1 MPIGLDVGTGLTK
14 VAQSVAAE
22 SRQQAADEFHLTSV
36 QTAVVYR
43 GLESEIPAFSAD
55 EAPAAGDTRCDG
67 FPMLLGGSPYAHV
80 PEWGN
85 RTPVEAAQSFL
96 RVLLRRDVRGDGD
109 LVVATRAAPGQLG
122 EILAAI
128 GEAPRRM
135 VPAPVAAVTY
145 LRHSRP
151 ELSAATRF
159 LVCDLGAG
167 FMSVALCVAGP
178 RATVVTDSIELAGA
192 AAWGDDGTSFA
203 TNDGRPDTL
212 AERLVSALA
221 MTQGAPAYGRSV
233 RRWRGLEAALRHDG
247 GDWPPA
253 LTARPGGA
261 PSADGTPV
269 LRIADFELT
278 AAEFLGA
285 CLPLADRAGS
295 AVRTLLARQPEPG
308 WSGTADARIVLLG
321 GLSAL
326 WPVRESLLRAAG
338 LDPVV
343 PGAALVDL
351 DARSRLA
358 AVARGAALL
367 AAGKAWSSERYPH
380 VLRLPVHR
388 VIRGEIKTEYLE
400 LAAAGSIDYEQ
411 PEQVLL
417 DTSGQPYVV
426 WVRHGHPPL
435 PVEIVPSGT
444 GAPVPAVLAPSASSP
459 PEQPAPGQ
467 YRIAV
472 GGGADGVTFVLHRAD
487 GTGTHYRY
495 VLDGPADSPGAAGTG
510 RRAEGGRES

>member
-14 VAQSVAAE
+14 VARSAAAE
-22 SRQQAADEFHLTSV
+22 SWQQAADEFHLTPV

-43 GLESEIPAFSAD
+43 GLESEIPSFSAD
-55 EAPAAGDTRCDG
+55 GAPAAGDTRCDG
-67 FPMLLGGSPYAHV
+67 FPMLLGDSPHAHV

-96 RVLLRRDVRGDGD
+96 RMLLSRDARGDGD
-109 LVVATRAAPGQLG
+109 LVVATRAASGQLD

-128 GEAPRRM
+128 GAAPRRM

-167 FMSVALCVAGP
+167 FISVAQCVAGP
-178 RATVVTDSIELAGA
+178 RATVVTDFIELAGA
-192 AAWGDDGTSFA
+192 AAWGDDGALA

-233 RRWRGLEAALRHDG
+233 RRWRGLEAALRRDG
-247 GDWPPA
+247 DDWPPA
-253 LTARPGGA
+253 LVAGPGSA
-261 PSADGTPV
+261 PSAGGAPV

-278 AAEFLGA
+278 AAEFLAA
-285 CLPLADRAGS
+285 CGPLADRAGA

-308 WSGTADARIVLLG
+308 WRGTTDAKLVLLG
-321 GLSAL
+321 GLSGL
-326 WPVRESLLRAAG
+326 WPVRESLMRAAG
-338 LDPVV
+338 LDPVA
-343 PGAALVDL
+343 PGTALVDL
-351 DARSRLA
+351 DARSRLEA
-358 AVARGAALL
+358 AARGAALL

-388 VIRGEIKTEYLE
+388 VIRGEIKTEHLE
-400 LAAAGSIDYEQ
+400 LAAADSIDYEQ
-411 PEQVLL
+411 PERVLL
-417 DTSGQPYVV
+417 DTSGQPYL
-426 WVRHGHPPL
+426 VRVRAGHPPL
-435 PVEIVPSGT
+435 PVEIVPNGP

-459 PEQPAPGQ
+459 PEPPPPGQ